1 MVTDVTSLESV
12 EALRD
17 ATLERYGA
25 VHLVCNNAG
34 IGSGSEGQ
42 LWEHHVND
50 WRWSLDVNV
59 MGVVNGI
66 HAFVPT
72 LLAQG
77 EEGHVVNTTSSN
89 GGFTPLIN
97 SAVYATTKAA
107 VTTITECLWGQ
118 LREVGA
124 KVSASLL
131 YPSTFSPGM
140 LNTGIWRPGAN
151 RPERYDRPGAPPKEG
166 RDAARRLPAAHG
178 GGRDGGAVRTLVRGG
193 RHLLRGDPQRHVLDH
208 RPQRPAT
215 TEDPGPRRVT
225 DRRQPPRVPSRSQP
239 DDVQTDRLEELT
251 GAERKVEDPKKREQT
266 SMIRMSVLYPT
277 TEGYVFDHDYYRD
290 HHVPLAL
297 RTWGLERAEIDKGV
311 DGPYVAAVHFRFDSL
326 EAMTAALSGEGS
338 TQVTADVAN
347 YTNITPVVQI
357 SEIV

>member
-1 MVTDVTSLESV
+1 MKDVVGKVAVVTGGGQGIGRALAERFGAEGMKVVVADVVPALVEATTSELTDNGLDVIGVVTDVTSLESV

-118 LREVGA
+118 LREIGA

-151 RPERYDRPGAPPKEG
+151 RPKQYDRPGAPPQEG
-166 RDAARRLPAAHG
+166 SGRAGRLPAAHG
-178 GGRDGGAVRTLVRGG
+178 RGRLGGAIRTLVRGG
-193 RHLLRGDPQRHVLDH
+193 RHLLRGDHQRLRSGSPSPTIDNNRRSGTAPPH
-208 RPQRPAT
+208 RSTAT
-215 TEDPGPRRVT
+215 
-225 DRRQPPRVPSRSQP
+225 PPSTFS
-239 DDVQTDRLEELT
+239 
-251 GAERKVEDPKKREQT
+251 K
-266 SMIRMSVLYPT
+266 PT
-277 TEGYVFDHDYYRD
+277 
-290 HHVPLAL
+290 
-297 RTWGLERAEIDKGV
+297 
-311 DGPYVAAVHFRFDSL
+311 
-326 EAMTAALSGEGS
+326 
-338 TQVTADVAN
+338 
-347 YTNITPVVQI
+347 
-357 SEIV
+357 

>member
-1 MVTDVTSLESV
+1 MRDVVGKVAVVTGGGQGIGRALVERFGAEGMKVVVADVVPALVETTTSELTDRGLEVIGVVTDVTSLESV
-12 EALRD
+12 ESLRD

-131 YPSTFSPGM
+131 YPSTFTPGM
-140 LNTGIWRPGAN
+140 LNTGIWRPGRQSPRAI
-151 RPERYDRPGAPPKEG
+151 RPAGCTPAG
-166 RDAARRLPAAHG
+166 RAGRAGRLPAAHG
-178 GGRDGGAVRTLVRGG
+178 RRRLGGASSRPCRRWPTSVSTGSSTTRSGSLSRRTGSNRRSGTA
-193 RHLLRGDPQRHVLDH
+193 PH
-208 RPQRPAT
+208 R
-215 TEDPGPRRVT
+215 
-225 DRRQPPRVPSRSQP
+225 RS
-239 DDVQTDRLEELT
+239 
-251 GAERKVEDPKKREQT
+251 
-266 SMIRMSVLYPT
+266 
-277 TEGYVFDHDYYRD
+277 
-290 HHVPLAL
+290 
-297 RTWGLERAEIDKGV
+297 
-311 DGPYVAAVHFRFDSL
+311 
-326 EAMTAALSGEGS
+326 TAAPPS
-338 TQVTADVAN
+338 TFSKPT
-347 YTNITPVVQI
+347 
-357 SEIV
+357 